1 MRSSCRAADLE
12 GTVLVEK
19 RKIAE
24 CAYILKQYFRD
35 PKRPGFVILK
45 SENAEQPDIELNE
58 KGESQDQ
65 RYAVIEFVQVL
76 DGPLNWVEPAWE
88 WNDQ

>member
-35 PKRPGFVILK
+35 PKRPGLVILK
-45 SENAEQPDIELNE
+45 SENAEQLDI
-58 KGESQDQ
+58 D
-65 RYAVIEFVQVL
+65 
-76 DGPLNWVEPAWE
+76 
-88 WNDQ
+88 